1 MVAEAVAVQ
10 TEFVREGVVY
20 RCGDSIAIRLTPK
33 RKNRWQVTVYQG
45 EVPLDTIVLDPADKA
60 QREKVVR
67 GLTLEAVEA
76 DELRHLFLYAA
87 DKAAEDGQ
95 RWNQWQAREAAEALL
110 QAAREAELMAEAER
124 QAKIAAAWE
133 RGHAML
139 QSPALLYEVG
149 QVTNRLGL

>member
-20 RCGDSIAIRLTPK
+20 RCGDSIAVRLTPK

-76 DELRHLFLYAA
+76 DELRHLFDDPQVLVQDHEVVRVPDHHRLPGLVTLQLLGVWGA
-87 DKAAEDGQ
+87 DRLLEAVQ
-95 RWNQWQAREAAEALL
+95 RDVGEQR
-110 QAAREAELMAEAER
+110 RDD
-124 QAKIAAAWE
+124 
-133 RGHAML
+133 
-139 QSPALLYEVG
+139 PAL
-149 QVTNRLGL
+149 RRPHHRGLSMPLLHHPGS